1 MTRSFPL
8 AGLLRVRALAEERA
22 AGELAAA
29 RRTER
34 AAAERARDTRERL
47 TGSTLPD
54 LADDMAFR
62 ASVASRVSLVALLEE
77 HEDQAAVARTQTADR
92 TDVWA
97 AARRD
102 ARAVE
107 RLEERHDAAVR
118 AEELHAEQVVLDEV
132 AGRRAGREDA

>member
-22 AGELAAA
+22 AAELAAA
-29 RRTER
+29 RRAER
-34 AAAERARDTRERL
+34 AAAERARETRERL

-54 LADDMAFR
+54 VADGLAFR
-62 ASVASRVSLVALLEE
+62 ASVASRASLVALLEE
-77 HEDQAAVARTQTADR
+77 QGDQVVAAQAHSDER
-92 TDVWA
+92 TDVWV

-107 RLEERHDAAVR
+107 RLEERHDATVR

>member
-22 AGELAAA
+22 AAELAAA
-29 RRTER
+29 RRAER
-34 AAAERARDTRERL
+34 AAAERARETRERL
-47 TGSTLPD
+47 SGSTLPD
-54 LADDMAFR
+54 VADGLAFR
-62 ASVASRVSLVALLEE
+62 ASVASRASLVALLEE
-77 HEDQAAVARTQTADR
+77 QGEQVVAAQTHTEER

-107 RLEERHDAAVR
+107 RLEERHDATVR
-118 AEELHAEQVVLDEV
+118 ADELHAEQVVLDEV
-132 AGRRAGREDA
+132 AGRRVAREDA